1 MRLPRVSTR
10 LYQAITVGALVALVL
25 IVVTG
30 GAVRLTGSG
39 LGCSDWPGCSADRFV
54 PAAGFHD
61 WMEFGNR
68 LVTAAVS
75 AFVIV
80 AVLTALLRVPVRRD
94 LVWLSVG
101 LVVGVIAQILLGAV
115 VVYSD
120 LNPVLVQGHFIV
132 SMLLVL
138 DGVLLVHRARLPD
151 VGLEGEA
158 TAADVDHSLLR
169 RPPIPDDA
177 RLLAR
182 IMVGLTAATI
192 VVGTAVTG
200 AGPHSGQ
207 NDGKFV
213 QRLDVAVRDVA
224 RIHSSLALLLLGAVL
239 FMVWRVRRSHL
250 GTGVLAR
257 AELVLTAVVLQGVV
271 GYTQY
276 FTKVPPVLVGLHI
289 LGASILWVAVLW
301 FLLGLSPSV
310 TDPRGLAHARQ
321 PTDAP
326 NGAELGTGGGSG
338 ADLVTDR

>member
-1 MRLPRVSTR
+1 MPRVSPR
-10 LYQAITVGALVALVL
+10 IYQAITVGALVALVL

-54 PAAGFHD
+54 PASGFHD

-80 AVLTALLRVPVRRD
+80 AVLTAALRTPVRRD

-101 LVVGVIAQILLGAV
+101 LVVGVVAQILLGAV

-138 DGVLLVHRARLPD
+138 DAVVLVHRARLPD
-151 VGLEGEA
+151 ERSP
-158 TAADVDHSLLR
+158 D
-169 RPPIPDDA
+169 RPSRASPVPDDV
-177 RLLAR
+177 RLWAR
-182 IMVGLTAATI
+182 IMVGLTAATT

-224 RIHSSLALLLLGAVL
+224 RVHSSLALLLLGAVL
-239 FMVWRVRRSHL
+239 FTVWRLRRSPV

-276 FTKVPPVLVGLHI
+276 FTKVPPLLVGLHI
-289 LGASILWVAVLW
+289 LGVSVLWVAVLW
-301 FLLGLSPSV
+301 FLLGLSPAV
-310 TDPRGLAHARQ
+310 TDPPRLAHAHQ
-321 PTDAP
+321 PADAS
-326 NGAELGTGGGSG
+326 NGAELGAGRGSG
-338 ADLVTDR
+338 ADLVTER